1 MDKKDNKKKVIKILN
16 DDQIEFKEG
25 YISSIN
31 NVDFPGIY
39 AIFDNNKLI
48 YIGSAYAAD
57 RTIEIRL
64 KQYLSR
70 SKTGNTL
77 IKAMR
82 RNKYKNY
89 KYEED
94 KKISDEEIRIIKG
107 FEYVAFQHKSIEYD
121 LIEDVDDVL
130 NKLGKK

>member
-1 MDKKDNKKKVIKILN
+1 MDKKDYKKKVIKILN